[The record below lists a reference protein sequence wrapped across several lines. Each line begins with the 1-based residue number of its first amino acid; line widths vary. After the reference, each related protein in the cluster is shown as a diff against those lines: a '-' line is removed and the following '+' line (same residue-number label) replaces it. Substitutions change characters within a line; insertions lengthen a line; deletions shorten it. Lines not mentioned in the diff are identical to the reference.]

1 MLGVLGGGYWDLKG
15 SRGGDGN
22 SRGQG
27 HLGGGASG
35 RENHGVCRVLP
46 GSLPSEEG
54 NCLSPLE
61 CRGNTHTQDQVPSCP
76 PRTGA
81 GSGMGVA
88 HWSGF
93 LLTHH
98 CARPQ
103 LIR

>member
-1 MLGVLGGGYWDLKG
+1 MGIPEDRGILGGEPG
-15 SRGGDGN
+15 
-22 SRGQG
+22 
-27 HLGGGASG
+27 G
-35 RENHGVCRVLP
+35 RENHGVCGVLP

-54 NCLSPLE
+54 KCPPPLE

-98 CARPQ
+98 CPRPQ